1 MSIGF
6 NFPVSIKPFL
16 RVPDP
21 LFTDLNS
28 PIKNFVFEEAVSN
41 HTYLD
46 DNIYRV
52 AVEIQFFMIKNKFF
66 IFLDHSRQK
75 ND

>member
-16 RVPDP
+16 QVPDP

-46 DNIYRV
+46 DNIYLV
-52 AVEIQFFMIKNKFF
+52 AVEMQFFMIKNKIF
-66 IFLDHSRQK
+66 IFLNHSRQK